1 MGPSVDGNLVAAVD
15 KSLKTKDLWPARDA
29 ILMGILDIVEEVDD
43 ADKLRPY
50 ANRVAVRLLTH
61 FMCIRLLSFF
71 RFVCLPHISCRPNLT
86 CLMLRAQLLCLRVV
100 RGDSSNTPKGKALDI
115 LVALITLNLVAA
127 DSSEISIVNISAE
140 FMRLVTSSKSKM
152 GQGVYGGKIGVLIF
166 YFCLF
171 LSD

>member
-71 RFVCLPHISCRPNLT
+71 SFRASSSYFVSPKSDVFN
-86 CLMLRAQLLCLRVV
+86 A
-100 RGDSSNTPKGKALDI
+100 SST
-115 LVALITLNLVAA
+115 AA
-127 DSSEISIVNISAE
+127 MFACGT
-140 FMRLVTSSKSKM
+140 R
-152 GQGVYGGKIGVLIF
+152 
-166 YFCLF
+166 
-171 LSD
+171 